1 MKNRLMSACITTAVL
16 SMQTLLAPVP
26 AQAQDADPVQS
37 AARACMR
44 AWGSAHPFTDTPP
57 LRTVSGAVRV
67 LGRGSSVADRKATDY
82 PVLVVVESG
91 VNVLGEGEM
100 ELLNP
105 NGWYCLRAAVNV
117 GGGLRIKLACDA
129 HIASATSGTSVFGD
143 NAGRGVSVMGA
154 ISVERVGCSKT

>member
-1 MKNRLMSACITTAVL
+1 MKQRFLNSFVVACVLALSAWGSATSVH
-16 SMQTLLAPVP
+16 
-26 AQAQDADPVQS
+26 AQEADTVQS
-37 AARACMR
+37 AAQACMR
-44 AWGSAHPFTDTPP
+44 AWGSQHPFTDTPP

-67 LGRGSSVADRKATDY
+67 LGRGSSVADREVTDF
-82 PVLVVVESG
+82 PVLVVVQPG
-91 VNVLGEGEM
+91 VNVLGESEM

-117 GGGLRIKLACDA
+117 GGGLRIKLHCDA

-154 ISVERVGCSKT
+154 ISVERVGCARS

>member
-1 MKNRLMSACITTAVL
+1 MKQRFLNSSVVACVLALSAWGSATSVH
-16 SMQTLLAPVP
+16 
-26 AQAQDADPVQS
+26 AQEADTVQS
-37 AARACMR
+37 AAQACMQ
-44 AWGSAHPFTDTPP
+44 AWGSQHPFTDTPP

-67 LGRGSSVADRKATDY
+67 LGRGSSVADREVTDF
-82 PVLVVVESG
+82 PVLVVVQPG
-91 VNVLGEGEM
+91 VNVLGESEM

-117 GGGLRIKLACDA
+117 GGGLRIKLHCDA

-154 ISVERVGCSKT
+154 ISVERVGCAR

>member
-1 MKNRLMSACITTAVL
+1 MNKRLLTLSVYTGVLALSAWVSATSAH
-16 SMQTLLAPVP
+16 
-26 AQAQDADPVQS
+26 AQEADTVQS

-44 AWGSAHPFTDTPP
+44 AWGSQHPFTDTPP

-67 LGRGSSVADRKATDY
+67 LGRGSSVVDRETTDF
-82 PVLVVVESG
+82 PVLVVVQPG
-91 VNVLGEGEM
+91 VNVLGESEM

-117 GGGLRIKLACDA
+117 GGGLRIKLHCDA
-129 HIASATSGTSVFGD
+129 HISSATSGTSVFGD

-154 ISVERVGCSKT
+154 ISVERVGCTRT

>member
-1 MKNRLMSACITTAVL
+1 MKTHPLTLPVTAWVL
-16 SMQTLLAPVP
+16 ALPALLTATPTH
-26 AQAQDADPVQS
+26 AQDADTANG

-44 AWGSAHPFTDTPP
+44 AWGRAHPFTDTPP

-67 LGRGSSVADRKATDY
+67 LGRGSSVSDREVTDY
-82 PVLVVVESG
+82 PVLVVVQPG
-91 VNVLGEGEM
+91 VNVLGESEM
-100 ELLNP
+100 ELMNP

-117 GGGLRIKLACDA
+117 GGGLRIKLHCDA
-129 HIASATSGTSVFGD
+129 HIASASAGTSVFGD